1 MSFSV
6 QYSIVESCSFN
17 GKHVRCVYVKDVG
30 QCLVSTDVYEAI
42 GYDKKDGVKAIQ
54 PLVPEKYKI
63 RFGDAQFDLEGVDNF
78 VHTQP
83 NTILL
88 KEPGYYCFLFRCK
101 RDEAEPLMIWVVE
114 TVLPREVRKLASVIK
129 GKDNQ
134 IQAHKKKILR
144 LNEDHQQAIEE
155 KDTTIPLLN
164 NGLKNCEHDN
174 VALQAQK
181 DLYKKQLQKCQ
192 DIIARLKKRH
202 VSHAKDL
209 RKMNFM
215 SIPTTLQE
223 YNNDSLTQKSD
234 GLKDNI

>member
-1 MSFSV
+1 MSLSV
-6 QYSIVESCSFN
+6 QYSIVESFSFN
-17 GKHVRCVYVKDVG
+17 GKHVRCVYIKDVG
-30 QCLVSTDVYEAI
+30 QCLVSKNVYEAI
-42 GYDKKDGVKAIQ
+42 GYDKEDGVKAIE
-54 PLVPEKYKI
+54 PFVSEKYKI
-63 RFGDAQFDLEGVDNF
+63 RFGDAQFDLEGVYNF
-78 VHTQP
+78 VHSQP

-88 KEPGYYCFLFRCK
+88 KEPGLYCFLLRCK
-101 RDEAEPLMIWVVE
+101 RDEAELLMKWVVE
-114 TVLPREVRKLASVIK
+114 TVLPREVQKLASVIK

-134 IQAHKKKILR
+134 IQAHKNKILR
-144 LNEDHQQAIEE
+144 FNEDHQRAIEE
-155 KDTTIPLLN
+155 KDTTIALLN
-164 NGLKNCEHDN
+164 DDLKNCEHDN

-215 SIPTTLQE
+215 SIPTTLEE
-223 YNNDSLTQKSD
+223 YNDDSLTQKSD